1 MLTFDTVRSID
12 ATADGLEFEDERL
25 ELRRLATLVSC
36 VVSAQAAMQRSIA
49 AFGNSER
56 GTYGAGYADGA
67 TLANDMILIVN
78 DALAAYVDT
87 QVTL

>member
-25 ELRRLATLVSC
+25 ELRRLATLVST
-36 VVSAQAAMQRSIA
+36 VVSAKQAFARHSA
-49 AFGNSER
+49 AWADAER
-56 GTYGAGYADGA
+56 GTYGAGYGDGLD
-67 TLANDMILIVN
+67 LANDMILIVN

-87 QVTL
+87 QVKT